1 MATHADIAQVT
12 VGAGGPT
19 VAYLATEMVVTVVEA
34 QAVGM
39 VGVPIPEP
47 FEVLE
52 VTTPGIQGPQ
62 GLQNTYIGSTP
73 PPVEVRIPY
82 QTIWFKIP

>member
-1 MATHADIAQVT
+1 MATHADIANVQ

-19 VAYLATEMVVTVVEA
+19 VAYTATEMVVTVVEA
-34 QAVGM
+34 TDIGM

-52 VTTPGIQGPQ
+52 VVTPGIQGPQ
-62 GLQNTYIGSTP
+62 GVQNVFISSTP
-73 PPVEVRIPY
+73 PSNPVPN
-82 QTIWFKIP
+82 QTIWVKIP

>member
-12 VGAGGPT
+12 VGQGGPT
-19 VAYLATEMVVTVVEA
+19 VAYTAAEMVITVVDA
-34 QAVGM
+34 LAIGM

-47 FEVLE
+47 VEVLE
-52 VTTPGIQGPQ
+52 VVTPGIQGPM
-62 GLQNTYIGSTP
+62 GLQNTFISQTAP
-73 PPVEVRIPY
+73 PLEDRIPY

>member
-19 VAYLATEMVVTVVEA
+19 VAYTATQMVITVVDA
-34 QAVGM
+34 PAIGM

-47 FEVLE
+47 VEVVQ

-62 GLQNTYIGSTP
+62 GLQNTFISQTA
-73 PPVEVRIPY
+73 PPVELRIPY